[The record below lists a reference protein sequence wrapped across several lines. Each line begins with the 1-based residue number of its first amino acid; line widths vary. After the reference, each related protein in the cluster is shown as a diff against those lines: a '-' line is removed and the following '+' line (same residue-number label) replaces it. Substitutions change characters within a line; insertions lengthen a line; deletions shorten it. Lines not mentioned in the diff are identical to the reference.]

1 MKRFF
6 CFMLFLLL
14 LATKGMA
21 KNAEALGQVAIGI
34 SPTEKSG
41 IFNNKKRIKYRLDIK
56 NSTKVDQM
64 GALYYE
70 LKSLDGESLLE
81 RTFDINIPSKKAINN
96 DFEIPFETPG
106 AYLIT
111 FTVVLNKEKR
121 TFNFSFDFVTREKTD
136 KAVERSNSKSS
147 KDFFDA
153 EKDGE
158 MEGEIKITM
167 KPSNID
173 GIFVGKSNI
182 RYNVNLQNTYKL
194 AQTGTI
200 GYQIKD
206 AINGKLVSQKVF
218 DIKLAKRSSKKLNF
232 SISPPVYPGI
242 YNIEIAINTSTY
254 DDTTHYSF
262 GYEIGQISTPFH
274 RPNDFDD
281 FWKEA
286 MEELAAVNPAYKMT
300 EDFEKS
306 TAKHKVYRVEM
317 SSLADTRIYGWLS
330 IPTTLLGSKFPV
342 LVGYGGYHIVLEPIY
357 FDEFASFMLNA
368 RGADK
373 AAFKLLDPED
383 IEMIVY
389 NVEDP
394 KKYIFRSMYMDC
406 IRAVDFIFANE
417 DLGFDLKRVAVF
429 GGSQGGSL
437 SLMVAGLLGSKIQT
451 CMADNPTY
459 CDFHLNL
466 AMQDNIREES
476 FILKGFN
483 SYLEENRNTMSK
495 GVLLNNLSYFE
506 IQNFVPKIKCSVL
519 LGIGLLDP
527 LAPAVTT
534 IGMYNKL
541 NPEVIK
547 MSEIY
552 TFPQLAHEVPDRH
565 NTFKSIWF
573 YEKLAKGK
581 K

>member
-6 CFMLFLLL
+6 SFILFLVL
-14 LATKGMA
+14 LATSGMA
-21 KNAEALGQVAIGI
+21 NTAAAPGQVEIGI

-41 IFNNKKRIKYRLDIK
+41 IFNYKKRIKYKLDIK
-56 NSTKVDQM
+56 NGTKVDQV
-64 GALYYE
+64 GTLYYE
-70 LKSLDGESLLE
+70 LKSVDGESLLE

-106 AYLIT
+106 AYLIK
-111 FTVVLNKEKR
+111 FTVVLNKVKR
-121 TFNFSFDFVTREKTD
+121 EFNFSFDFVTGEKPD
-136 KAVERSNSKSS
+136 KAAERAASKNSKEM
-147 KDFFDA
+147 FDA
-153 EKDGE
+153 ELDGE

-167 KPSNID
+167 KPGNID
-173 GIFVGKSNI
+173 GIFVGRSNI
-182 RYNVNLQNTYKL
+182 HYDVNLQNTYKL

-206 AINGKLVSQKVF
+206 AIHGKIVSEKIF
-218 DIKLAKRSSKKLNF
+218 DIKLAKRSSKRLSFN
-232 SISPPVYPGI
+232 ISPPVKPGI
-242 YNIEIAINTSTY
+242 YNIEVAVNTTTY
-254 DDTTHYSF
+254 DDTTHYTF
-262 GYEIGQISTPFH
+262 GYEIGQMTSPFH
-274 RPNDFDD
+274 RPDDFDD
-281 FWKEA
+281 FWKAA
-286 MEELAAVNPAYKMT
+286 MEELATVNPAYKIE

-317 SSLADTRIYGWLS
+317 SSLDDVRIYGWLS

-342 LVGYGGYHIVLEPIY
+342 LVGYSGYHVMLKPLY

-373 AAFKLLDPED
+373 EAFKELNPEN
-383 IEMIVY
+383 IEMIVF
-389 NVEDP
+389 NVHDP
-394 KKYIFRSMYMDC
+394 MKYIYRSMYMDC

-417 DLGFDLKRVAVF
+417 DMGFDLKRVAVF

-459 CDFHLNL
+459 CDFHLNME
-466 AMQDNIREES
+466 MQDNIREES
-476 FILKGFN
+476 FIIKNFN
-483 SYLEENRNTMSK
+483 RYLDENKNTISK
-495 GVLLNNLSYFE
+495 DDLLNNLSYFE
-506 IQNFVPKIKCSVL
+506 IQNFAPKIKCSVL

-552 TFPQLAHEVPDRH
+552 TFPELAHEVPDRH

>member
-6 CFMLFLLL
+6 CFILFLLL
-14 LATKGMA
+14 LATSGMA
-21 KNAEALGQVAIGI
+21 KTVAAPGQVEIGI

-41 IFNNKKRIKYRLDIK
+41 IFNYKKRIKYKLDIK
-56 NSTKVDQM
+56 NGTKVDQV
-64 GALYYE
+64 GTLYYE
-70 LKSLDGESLLE
+70 LKSVDGESLLE
-81 RTFDINIPSKKAINN
+81 RIFDINIPTKKAINN

-106 AYLIT
+106 AYQIK
-111 FTVVLNKEKR
+111 FTVVLNKVKR
-121 TFNFSFDFVTREKTD
+121 EFNFSFDFVTGEKPD
-136 KAVERSNSKSS
+136 KAAERAASKNSKEL
-147 KDFFDA
+147 FEA

-167 KPSNID
+167 KPANID
-173 GIFVGKSNI
+173 GIFVGRSNI
-182 RYNVNLQNTYKL
+182 RYDVNLQNTYKL
-194 AQTGTI
+194 AQNGTI

-206 AINGKLVSQKVF
+206 AIHGKVVSEKIF
-218 DIKLAKRSSKKLNF
+218 DIKLAKRSSKRLNF
-232 SISPPVYPGI
+232 SISPPVKPGI
-242 YNIEIAINTSTY
+242 YNIEVAINTSTY
-254 DDTTHYSF
+254 DDTTHYTF
-262 GYEIGQISTPFH
+262 GYEIGQMSSPFH
-274 RPNDFDD
+274 RPDDFDD

-286 MEELAAVNPAYKMT
+286 MDELASINPAYKIE

-317 SSLADTRIYGWLS
+317 SSLEDTRIYGWLS

-342 LVGYGGYHIVLEPIY
+342 LVGYGGYHVMLKPLY

-373 AAFKLLDPED
+373 DAFKLLDPEN
-383 IEMIVY
+383 IEMIIY
-389 NVEDP
+389 NVHDP
-394 KKYIFRSMYMDC
+394 KKYIYRAMYMDC

-417 DLGFDLKRVAVF
+417 DMGFDLKRVAVF

-466 AMQDNIREES
+466 EMQDNIREES
-476 FILKGFN
+476 FIIKNFN
-483 SYLEENRNTMSK
+483 RYLDENKNTMTK
-495 GVLLNNLSYFE
+495 DDLLNNLSYFE
-506 IQNFVPKIKCSVL
+506 IQNFAPKIKCSVL

-552 TFPQLAHEVPDRH
+552 TFPELAHEVPDRH

>member
-6 CFMLFLLL
+6 CFILFLLL
-14 LATKGMA
+14 LTTSGMA
-21 KNAEALGQVAIGI
+21 KTAAAPGQVEIGI

-41 IFNNKKRIKYRLDIK
+41 IFNYKKRIKYKLDIK
-56 NSTKVDQM
+56 NGTKVNQV
-64 GALYYE
+64 GTLYYE
-70 LKSLDGESLLE
+70 LKSVDGESLLE
-81 RTFDINIPSKKAINN
+81 RSFDINIPTKKAISN

-106 AYLIT
+106 AYQIK
-111 FTVVLNKEKR
+111 FTVVLNKVKR
-121 TFNFSFDFVTREKTD
+121 EFNFSFDFVTGEKPD
-136 KAVERSNSKSS
+136 KAAERAASKNSKEI
-147 KDFFDA
+147 FDA

-173 GIFVGKSNI
+173 GIFVGRSNI
-182 RYNVNLQNTYKL
+182 RYDVNLQNTYKL

-206 AINGKLVSQKVF
+206 AIHGKVVSEKIF
-218 DIKLAKRSSKKLNF
+218 DIKLAKRSSKRLNF
-232 SISPPVYPGI
+232 SISPPVKPGI
-242 YNIEIAINTSTY
+242 YNIEVAINTSTY
-254 DDTTHYSF
+254 DDTTHYTF
-262 GYEIGQISTPFH
+262 GYEIGQMSSPFH
-274 RPNDFDD
+274 RPDDFDD
-281 FWKEA
+281 FWKAA
-286 MEELAAVNPAYKMT
+286 MEELAAVNPAYKIE

-317 SSLADTRIYGWLS
+317 SSLDEVRIYGWLS

-342 LVGYGGYHIVLEPIY
+342 LVGYSGYHVMLKPLY

-373 AAFKLLDPED
+373 EAFKQLDPEN

-389 NVEDP
+389 NVQDP
-394 KKYIFRSMYMDC
+394 MKYIYRGMYMDC

-417 DLGFDLKRVAVF
+417 DMGFDLKRVAVF

-466 AMQDNIREES
+466 DMQDNIREES
-476 FILKGFN
+476 FIIKNFN
-483 SYLEENRNTMSK
+483 RYLDENKNTMTK
-495 GVLLNNLSYFE
+495 DDLLNNLSYFE
-506 IQNFVPKIKCSVL
+506 IQNFAPKIKCSVL

-552 TFPQLAHEVPDRH
+552 TFPELAHEVPDRH

>member
-6 CFMLFLLL
+6 CFILFLLM
-14 LATKGMA
+14 LATNGMA
-21 KNAEALGQVAIGI
+21 KNLVAPGQVEIGI

-41 IFNNKKRIKYRLDIK
+41 IFNYKKRIKYKLDIK
-56 NSTKVDQM
+56 NGTKIDQV
-64 GALYYE
+64 GTLYYE
-70 LKSLDGESLLE
+70 LKSVDGESLLE

-106 AYLIT
+106 AYLIK
-111 FTVVLNKEKR
+111 FTVVLNKVKR
-121 TFNFSFDFVTREKTD
+121 EFNFSFDFVTGEKPD
-136 KAVERSNSKSS
+136 KAAERAASKNSKEM
-147 KDFFDA
+147 FDA
-153 EKDGE
+153 ELDGE

-167 KPSNID
+167 KPANID
-173 GIFVGKSNI
+173 GIFVGRSNI
-182 RYNVNLQNTYKL
+182 KYDVNLQNTYKL

-206 AINGKLVSQKVF
+206 AVHGKVVSEKVF
-218 DIKLAKRSSKKLNF
+218 DIKLAKRSSKRLNF
-232 SISPPVYPGI
+232 SISPPVKPGI
-242 YNIEIAINTSTY
+242 YNIEVSINTTTY
-254 DDTTHYSF
+254 DDTTHYTF
-262 GYEIGQISTPFH
+262 GYEIGQMTSPFH
-274 RPNDFDD
+274 RPDDFDD
-281 FWKEA
+281 FWKAA
-286 MEELAAVNPAYKMT
+286 MEELATVNPAYKIE

-317 SSLADTRIYGWLS
+317 SSLDDVRIYGWLS

-342 LVGYGGYHIVLEPIY
+342 LVGYSGYHVMLKPLY

-373 AAFKLLDPED
+373 EAFKALDPD
-383 IEMIVY
+383 NVEMIVF
-389 NVEDP
+389 NVHDP
-394 KKYIFRSMYMDC
+394 MKYIYRGMYMDC

-417 DLGFDLKRVAVF
+417 DMGFDLKRVAVF

-459 CDFHLNL
+459 CDFHLNME
-466 AMQDNIREES
+466 MQDNIREES
-476 FILKGFN
+476 FIIKNFN
-483 SYLEENRNTMSK
+483 RYLEENKNTMTK
-495 GVLLNNLSYFE
+495 EDLLNNLSYFE
-506 IQNFVPKIKCSVL
+506 IQNFAPKIKCSVL

-552 TFPQLAHEVPDRH
+552 TFPELAHEVPDRH